1 MTELSK
7 MNELEIEDYWTHEA
21 SDLLLGK
28 KITRVRYVSPKEADD
43 MGWTARPVAFMLETG
58 VWLFA
63 SMDDEGND
71 GGALFTT
78 MPDKSVLPVLR

>member
-1 MTELSK
+1 MSELST
-7 MNELEIEDYWTHEA
+7 MNELEIEDYWAKEA

-28 KITRVRYVSPKEADD
+28 KITRVRYVSPKEADAL
-43 MGWTARPVAFMLETG
+43 GWNCRPVAFMLETG
-58 VWLFA
+58 VWVFA

-78 MPDKSVLPVLR
+78 LPDKSVLPVLR

>member
-1 MTELSK
+1 MKELSE
-7 MNELEIEDYWTHEA
+7 MNDLEIEDYWAKEA
-21 SDLLLGK
+21 SSLLLGK

-43 MGWTARPVAFMLETG
+43 MGWNCRPVAFMLETG
-58 VWLFA
+58 IWVFA

>member
-1 MTELSK
+1 MEV
-7 MNELEIEDYWTHEA
+7 EDHWTHEA

-28 KITRVRYVSPKEADD
+28 KITRVRYVSAKEADD
-43 MGWTARPVAFMLETG
+43 MGWNCRPVAFMLETG

-71 GGALFTT
+71 GGALGLSS
-78 MPDKSVLPVLR
+78 DVSVLPVIQVEEE

>member
-1 MTELSK
+1 MNDLAK
-7 MNELEIEDYWTHEA
+7 MNDLEREDYWAKVA
-21 SDLLLGK
+21 SDLLLNK

-43 MGWTARPVAFMLETG
+43 MGWNSRPVAFMLETG
-58 VWLFA
+58 VWIFA

-78 MPDKSVLPVLR
+78 MSDKSVLPVLR